1 MERQLVIFELAQE
14 FYGVDIAAVE
24 GIIKMQP
31 ITSMP
36 HAPAFMEG
44 VTNLRGSVLPV
55 IDLRKRFNLPGD
67 AVTKDSRIVVVDVH
81 GAKIGMVVDA
91 VSEVLRVPE
100 ESVEPPPPMVA
111 TVDSAFI
118 KGIAK
123 MGERLIILLDLSK
136 VLSAEEK
143 SDLQRLP
150 TVSRG

>member
-1 MERQLVIFELAQE
+1 MERQLVIFELAKE
-14 FYGVDIAAVE
+14 FYGVDIAAVN
-24 GIIKMQP
+24 GIIKMQA

-55 IDLRKRFNLPGD
+55 VDLRKRFDLPQSSS
-67 AVTKDSRIVVVDVH
+67 TKDSRIVVVDVQDT
-81 GAKIGMVVDA
+81 KVGMVVDA

-100 ESVEPPPPMVA
+100 ESIEPPPPMVA
-111 TVDSAFI
+111 SVDSAFI

-123 MGERLIILLDLSK
+123 MGDQLIILLDITK

-150 TVSRG
+150 TILK